1 MIDALAPS
9 EGLIMTCL
17 WDSEEELTV
26 SECVERLKNIYEREY
41 AANTVTTF
49 LKILER
55 KGFVHR
61 YKIKGAHQYKVLIS
75 KEEYLDAQSRQTRNR
90 WFGGSSYASIA
101 SYIKTSDG
109 IDPEDVVKLKEL
121 LDEYS
126 N

>member
-1 MIDALAPS
+1 MIDTLAPA

-17 WDSEEELTV
+17 WDSDVDLTV
-26 SECVERLKNIYEREY
+26 AECAERLKTIYGKEY

-61 YKIKGAHQYKVLIS
+61 YKIKGAHQYKVVIT
-75 KEEYLDAQSRQTRNR
+75 KEEYLDDQSRQTRNR
-90 WFGGSSYASIA
+90 WFGGSAYESIA
-101 SYIKTSDG
+101 SFIKTSDG
-109 IDPEDVVKLKEL
+109 IDSEDIVKLKEL

>member
-26 SECVERLKNIYEREY
+26 SECVERLKTIYEREY

-75 KEEYLDAQSRQTRNR
+75 KEEYLDAQSRHTRKR
-90 WFGGSSYASIA
+90 WFGGSPFASIA
-101 SYIKTSDG
+101 SFIKTSDG
-109 IDPEDVVKLKEL
+109 IDPEDVVKLKEM